1 MTFGP
6 APYFKKAT
14 IFAYTRISTD
24 KQSVDDK
31 KQTDPKKKASLK
43 RQFKEIKDAL
53 KAQGLPVAKPENWF
67 AEVASGTKVDR
78 TQWIA
83 ARRAAMA
90 NEGPTVMVVKDPSRW
105 ARNVDA
111 AVNAWS
117 PLKERGI
124 PVYAVITGVQTGTA
138 LDRRPSENFFFLL
151 NSGFAAQVSEVQQKK
166 AEAGRD
172 RQREEGAADFKGASV
187 FPFALKD
194 PVTVFNENIGLLS
207 TKNGV
212 PDLKRMIDAGTN
224 PNGMTFSAATAFI
237 KRMEELKVVLNPAE
251 YEEYT
256 AFRER
261 LRERLVRLDS
271 DAWATKGNKEGKLD
285 YRANAL
291 YRMTGLYNKEPQDY
305 PMPTE
310 DFLDKVEKDFPE
322 YLSDKDKNRRGKKR
336 L

>member
-6 APYFKKAT
+6 APYFKKAR
-14 IFAYTRISTD
+14 IFAYTRISTE

-31 KQTDPKKKASLK
+31 KQKDPKKKASLK
-43 RQFKEIKDAL
+43 RQFKEINDAL
-53 KAQGLPVAKPENWF
+53 KAQGLPAVKKEDWF
-67 AEVASGTKVDR
+67 AEVASGTKVKR
-78 TQWIA
+78 KQWLA
-83 ARRAAMA
+83 ARQAAMA

-111 AVNAWS
+111 AVNAWT

-124 PVYAVITGVQTGTA
+124 PVYAVVTGVQTGTYQ
-138 LDRRPSENFFFLL
+138 DRRPSENFFFLL
-151 NSGFAAQVSEVQQKK
+151 NSGFAAQVSEFQQKK
-166 AEAGRD
+166 AEAGSV

-194 PVTVFNENIGLLS
+194 PATVFNENIGLLS
-207 TKNGV
+207 TKKGT
-212 PDLKRMIDAGTN
+212 PDLKRMIEAGTN
-224 PNGMTFSAATAFI
+224 PNGMTFGQATAFI
-237 KRMEELKVVLNPAE
+237 KRMLSLKVVLTRDE
-251 YEEYT
+251 YEEYM

-271 DAWATKGNKEGKLD
+271 DAWASKGNKDGKRD
-285 YRANAL
+285 WRSNAL
-291 YRMTGLYNKEPQDY
+291 MRMTGLYNKEPQNY

-310 DFLDKVEKDFPE
+310 KFLDEVEKNFVE

-336 L
+336 V